1 MIPEWRRAGYYVTL
15 FFLEIPTADIA
26 LQRVALRVSQG
37 GHDIPEA
44 DIRRRVVSGK
54 RNFVSIYRNLVD
66 DWRHYENS
74 GAIPLLVASGG
85 LNQSNQP

>member
-15 FFLEIPTADIA
+15 FFLEIPTAEIA
-26 LQRVALRVSQG
+26 VQRVALRVSQG

-44 DIRRRVVSGK
+44 DIRRRFVSGK

-66 DWRHYENS
+66 D
-74 GAIPLLVASGG
+74 
-85 LNQSNQP
+85 